1 MLTISRLLWNP
12 GNVAHIAQHQASIQ
26 EVEQVCQAGP
36 LLREGYL
43 GRILA
48 IGQTV
53 AGRVLAIVLE
63 PVDGESFLVITA
75 RPADR
80 MERRLYEASRGGE
93 AQ

>member
-12 GNVAHIAQHQASIQ
+12 GNVAHIAEHHVTIQ
-26 EVEQVCQAGP
+26 EVEQVCQGEA

-43 GRILA
+43 GRILV

-63 PVDGESFLVITA
+63 PVDEESYYVITA

-80 MERRLYEASRGGE
+80 KERRLYEASRGGE
-93 AQ
+93 AE